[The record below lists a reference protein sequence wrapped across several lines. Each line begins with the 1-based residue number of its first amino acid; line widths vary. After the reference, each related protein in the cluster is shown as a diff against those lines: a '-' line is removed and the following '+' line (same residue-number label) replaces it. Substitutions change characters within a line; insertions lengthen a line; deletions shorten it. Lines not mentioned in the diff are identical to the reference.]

1 MKKILQFINDFC
13 PEHLW
18 TLAMDV
24 IVCCLVG
31 VFAVWRVEV
40 GSSLISWVKKMVGWS
55 VAGGAGS
62 LVR

>member
-1 MKKILQFINDFC
+1 
-13 PEHLW
+13 
-18 TLAMDV
+18 MDV